1 MGNLT
6 TMAATLRQL
15 RQAQGLT
22 AKEVA
27 EILASK
33 SIDISEKTLL
43 GYENGV
49 SAPKVSTFLRLCEI
63 YRVTDIMGTFGYD
76 GKENPSRL
84 RDALL
89 ANFDRLNAEGQERL
103 VDISDDMVAS
113 GKYIKTHLPDLVEG
127 QA

>member
-6 TMAATLRQL
+6 SMAATLRQL
-15 RQAQGLT
+15 RQARGLT

-33 SIDISEKTLL
+33 DVDISEKTLL

-49 SAPKVSTFLRLCEI
+49 SAPKVNTFLRLCEI

-76 GKENPSRL
+76 GKESPSQL

-103 VDISDDMVAS
+103 AETSDDMVSS
-113 GKYIKTHLPDLVEG
+113 GKYKNSF
-127 QA
+127 A

>member
-6 TMAATLRQL
+6 AMAATLRQL
-15 RQAQGLT
+15 RQAQDLT

-27 EILASK
+27 EILAGK
-33 SIDISEKTLL
+33 NIDISEKTLL

-76 GKENPSRL
+76 GKGSSSPH
-84 RDALL
+84 RDILL
-89 ANFDRLNAEGQERL
+89 ANFDQLNTEGQERL
-103 VDISDDMVAS
+103 VDISDDMVAG
-113 GKYIKTHLPDLVEG
+113 GKYIKTRDHSVAERDT
-127 QA
+127 

>member
-33 SIDISEKTLL
+33 NIDISEKTLL

-49 SAPKVSTFLRLCEI
+49 SAPKVTTFLRLCEI

-76 GKENPSRL
+76 GTENPSRL

>member
-6 TMAATLRQL
+6 TMATTLRQL

-33 SIDISEKTLL
+33 NIDISEKTLL

-49 SAPKVSTFLRLCEI
+49 SAPKVTTFLRLCEI